1 MVALSAAPEAST
13 VGTALGIAGIVIF
26 ASWVLLIAL
35 LFGVLIVVTLL
46 RGRRQRQE
54 QSGESA
60 GVTAAVVDPLLPARL
75 ARLRSADPRFDEQ
88 LLLEVAQAACLL
100 MFAAQSTGDEQALRR
115 LAAPSF
121 WSTFLGR
128 YIAMN
133 ARDARQERDP
143 GTGRGA
149 RSRRHARFP
158 VDFQAAAPELIAVE
172 LGMGQRAQVRVSFS
186 QLRAVIAPGAHG
198 QVAAA
203 SATSLGS
210 MASAL
215 GAGMSGQL
223 SSSGTGGS
231 DLSWVSWAGRYDLD
245 FTRPAGA
252 ARIRP
257 RRWPVGPAV
266 PAAEPTGQNS
276 PPSARTAV
284 PIGPCPGANG
294 GWPAS
299 PRCGDEPG
307 GRLVAV
313 KVVRPISRPRTGSAA
328 RPSR

>member
-1 MVALSAAPEAST
+1 VVALSAAPEAST
-13 VGTALGIAGIVIF
+13 VGTALSIAGAVIF
-26 ASWVLLIAL
+26 ASWVLLFAL

-54 QSGESA
+54 QSGEPA
-60 GVTAAVVDPLLPARL
+60 RVTAAVDPLLPARL
-75 ARLRSADPRFDEQ
+75 AQLRSADPRFDEQ

-115 LAAPSF
+115 LAASSF

-172 LGMGQRAQVRVSFS
+172 LGTGQRAQVRVSFS

-215 GAGMSGQL
+215 GAGMSCQL

-252 ARIRP
+252 RTD
-257 RRWPVGPAV
+257 
-266 PAAEPTGQNS
+266 PAAALAS
-276 PPSARTAV
+276 RT
-284 PIGPCPGANG
+284 CGACG
-294 GWPAS
+294 GTYRSELATQCAYCGADRPLPWGEWRLAS
-299 PRCGDEPG
+299 ITP
-307 GRLVAV
+307 
-313 KVVRPISRPRTGSAA
+313 VR
-328 RPSR
+328 